1 MCFHFSFSF
10 ISWFLRESRRKGNVH
25 RQECFKVWLKIPSL
39 AFLLL
44 QRNAVMLVSES
55 PVSIQI
61 DVTFLIKGSRKVW
74 GTALLIYAL
83 NGNRLRYKVRPI
95 FL

>member
-1 MCFHFSFSF
+1 MS
-10 ISWFLRESRRKGNVH
+10 NQ
-25 RQECFKVWLKIPSL
+25 QECFKVWLKILSL

-44 QRNAVMLVSES
+44 QRNVVMLVSES

-61 DVTFLIKGSRKVW
+61 DVTLLIKGSRKVW

-83 NGNRLRYKVRPI
+83 NGNRLRLQGKTH
-95 FL
+95 FLVSCQITKHLYSLGCLPQTFR